1 MGVTGDM
8 VVGYGDVGVVG
19 QILVDGHLALSRRM
33 KEWWVQVG
41 LLSVPLLAVYL
52 HIPPPKL
59 SPALLSWRSS
69 GGYFT
74 YKDQNIFYRGDG
86 AAPSPGDT
94 SFVLAGSGAGGSV
107 APGMFPRP
115 GRVMANPSQ
124 SVTALRGAAVQIQA
138 QCGCSL
144 SKCFNWVKP

>member
-1 MGVTGDM
+1 M
-8 VVGYGDVGVVG
+8 
-19 QILVDGHLALSRRM
+19 
-33 KEWWVQVG
+33 QVG

-86 AAPSPGDT
+86 GCTEPWGHLICLWWGVELGALLPLVVPGT
-94 SFVLAGSGAGGSV
+94 S
-107 APGMFPRP
+107 PRP
-115 GRVMANPSQ
+115 GREMENPSQ
-124 SVTALRGAAVQIQA
+124 NGFRGSRRMDPGIVWLFVI
-138 QCGCSL
+138 
-144 SKCFNWVKP
+144 KMF

>member
-1 MGVTGDM
+1 MFGTWRWVMGDVGVIGDM
-8 VVGYGDVGVVG
+8 VVDM
-19 QILVDGHLALSRRM
+19 HLALSPRM

-69 GGYFT
+69 GAYFI

-86 AAPSPGDT
+86 ATPSPGNT
-94 SFVLAGSGAGGSV
+94 SSVPVGSGAGGSAHLGGPRDV
-107 APGMFPRP
+107 PRARWGDGKSLPKCNGFKGSLPGDP
-115 GRVMANPSQ
+115 G
-124 SVTALRGAAVQIQA
+124 AVWLFVI
-138 QCGCSL
+138 
-144 SKCFNWVKP
+144 KTF

>member
-1 MGVTGDM
+1 MG
-8 VVGYGDVGVVG
+8 VGYGDMEG
-19 QILVDGHLALSRRM
+19 QLLALSPRM

-41 LLSVPLLAVYL
+41 LLLVPLFAIYL

-69 GGYFT
+69 GRYFT

-94 SFVLAGSGAGGSV
+94 SSVPMGAGRGALLLLV
-107 APGMFPRP
+107 APGMSPRP
-115 GRVMANPSQ
+115 G
-124 SVTALRGAAVQIQA
+124 
-138 QCGCSL
+138 
-144 SKCFNWVKP
+144 